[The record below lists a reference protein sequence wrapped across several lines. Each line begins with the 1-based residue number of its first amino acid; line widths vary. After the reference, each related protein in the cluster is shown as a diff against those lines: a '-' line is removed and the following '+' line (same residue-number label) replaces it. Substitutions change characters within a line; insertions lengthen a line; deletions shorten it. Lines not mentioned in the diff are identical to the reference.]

1 VSSVRSVRF
10 AVSIP
15 QLDTTGFDADGVRSY
30 LARAE
35 EAGFESGW
43 TIEQTIGAT
52 AMIAPLPL
60 LAYAAACTERLR
72 LGVGV
77 VVSSQHDPV
86 HLAGTVTAIDRLSH
100 GRLDVGIS
108 AGGGFR
114 NFAAFGVDR
123 DSFVS
128 YFTEGLQLM
137 KAAWSD
143 DVRVTFHGRFRDL
156 DGIDLAP
163 KPVQRPH
170 PPIWFGASAPA
181 SIARAVKHGD
191 GYLGAGSSTTAK
203 FAEQVRMVR
212 SSLADQGR
220 AEADFPIAKRVYL
233 AVDPDAARAKDHVS
247 TGLRRIYGTVAD
259 IDEVAVAGT
268 PDDVIAG
275 LREVEAAGAGMIVL
289 NPLGADV
296 PDDREQLERLIADVL
311 PAWSSGA

>member
-1 VSSVRSVRF
+1 VRF

-15 QLDTTGFDADGVRSY
+15 QLDTSGFDATGVRSY

-35 EAGFESGW
+35 EVGFTSAW
-43 TIEQTIGAT
+43 TIEQTIGPT
-52 AMIAPLPL
+52 PLLAPLPL

-77 VVSSQHDPV
+77 LVTSQHDPV
-86 HLAGTVTAIDRLSH
+86 QLAATIASIDRLSH

-114 NFAAFGVDR
+114 NFSAFGVDR

-128 YFTEGLQLM
+128 YFTEGVQLM

-143 DVRVTFHGRFRDL
+143 DVSITFHGRFREL
-156 DGIDLAP
+156 DAVDLAP

-170 PPIWFGASAPA
+170 PPLWFGASAPS
-181 SIARAVKHGD
+181 SIARAVTHGD
-191 GYLGAGSSTTAK
+191 AYLGAGSSTTAK

-212 SSLADQGR
+212 GELARQGR
-220 AEADFPIAKRVYL
+220 SEHEFPIGKRVYL
-233 AVDPDAARAKDHVS
+233 AVDPDATRAREHVS
-247 TGLRRIYGTVAD
+247 NGLRRIYGKVDGLDA
-259 IDEVAVAGT
+259 VAVAGT
-268 PDDVIAG
+268 PDDVVAG
-275 LREVEAAGAGMIVL
+275 LREVEAAGAEMIVL

-296 PDDREQLERLIADVL
+296 PDDREQLERLLADVL
-311 PAWSSGA
+311 PAWNFGA

>member
-1 VSSVRSVRF
+1 MRF

-15 QLDTTGFDADGVRSY
+15 QLDTSGFDAEGVRSY

-35 EAGFESGW
+35 AAGFESGW
-43 TIEQTIGAT
+43 TIEQTLGASPV
-52 AMIAPLPL
+52 IAPLPL

-77 VVSSQHDPV
+77 LVSSQHDPV
-86 HLAGTVTAIDRLSH
+86 HLAGTIASIDRLSH

-114 NFAAFGVDR
+114 DFAAFGVDR
-123 DSFVS
+123 ETFVS
-128 YFTEGLQLM
+128 YFSEGLQLM

-143 DVRVTFHGRFRDL
+143 DVSITFHGRFRDL
-156 DGIDLAP
+156 DGVELAP

-170 PPIWFGASAPA
+170 PPLWFGASAPA

-203 FAEQVRMVR
+203 FAEQVRLVR
-212 SSLADQGR
+212 GELAKQDR

-233 AVDPDAARAKDHVS
+233 AVDPDAARAREHVS
-247 TGLRRIYGTVAD
+247 AGLQRLYGPGDTL
-259 IDEVAVAGT
+259 DEVAVAGT
-268 PDDVIAG
+268 ADDVIAG
-275 LREVEAAGAGMIVL
+275 LRAVEAAGAGMIVL

-296 PDDREQLERLIADVL
+296 HDDRDQLERLIADVL
-311 PAWSSGA
+311 PAWGFAG